1 MIPDTDD
8 SKDDAF
14 EDPWEKPD
22 PPEVKF
28 DPTSVDE
35 LIELARALLENPA
48 VGAAL
53 RRVGMHGDTTEVEDA
68 EIEKGIDAH
77 IAQKQWG
84 VRDRALLYLALVLG
98 RWVASGVIPSADG
111 PEARAFLEDRYFTR
125 PGDQHGIFG
134 KKPTVEEVRWIARD
148 LMKNPIVW
156 NECVRAGRD
165 RIDDH
170 IWGTVILP
178 LEGELR
184 EKKYGLL
191 NRTTLALGVVRKLA
205 MGDLKSLDSSEA
217 DTFIR
222 SDNFI

>member
-1 MIPDTDD
+1 MTDADD
-8 SKDDAF
+8 SRDDAF
-14 EDPWEKPD
+14 EDPWEVPD

-35 LIELARALLENPA
+35 LIEFAHALLENPA

-53 RRVGMHGDTTEVEDA
+53 QRVGVHGDTTEAEDA
-68 EIEKGIDAH
+68 EIEKAIDAH

-98 RWVASGVIPSADG
+98 RWVAGGAIPSVDG

-148 LMKNPIVW
+148 LMKNPVVW
-156 NECVRAGRD
+156 NECVRAGVD
-165 RIDDH
+165 RIDDR
-170 IWGTVILP
+170 IWETVILP
-178 LEGELR
+178 LTGDLR
-184 EKKYGLL
+184 KKKYGLL
-191 NRTTLALGVVRKLA
+191 NRGTHALAVVRSLA
-205 MGDLKSLDSSEA
+205 RGELTSLDSPEA
-217 DTFIR
+217 EALIR
-222 SDNFI
+222 LHNRI